1 MLEILLT
8 VLFVWLLFKVIGL
21 AFRVAWGAAK
31 IAASILFT
39 LAVPLLVLCLIFAG
53 GVLILIPLAMLGAAF
68 GLLKGC
74 TKYLPALWAGAFL
87 VRFCPCGHNIL
98 WPDKKKAGFSQ
109 KTSAL
114 FRCPQRKAVL

>member
-8 VLFVWLLFKVIGL
+8 ILLVWLLFKVIGL

-53 GVLILIPLAMLGAAF
+53 GMLILIPLTMLGAAF

-74 TKYLPALWAGAFL
+74 TK
-87 VRFCPCGHNIL
+87 
-98 WPDKKKAGFSQ
+98 
-109 KTSAL
+109 
-114 FRCPQRKAVL
+114 

>member
-1 MLEILLT
+1 MLEILIS

-39 LAVPLLVLCLIFAG
+39 LAVPLLVLCLVFAG

-74 TKYLPALWAGAFL
+74 VK
-87 VRFCPCGHNIL
+87 
-98 WPDKKKAGFSQ
+98 
-109 KTSAL
+109 
-114 FRCPQRKAVL
+114 